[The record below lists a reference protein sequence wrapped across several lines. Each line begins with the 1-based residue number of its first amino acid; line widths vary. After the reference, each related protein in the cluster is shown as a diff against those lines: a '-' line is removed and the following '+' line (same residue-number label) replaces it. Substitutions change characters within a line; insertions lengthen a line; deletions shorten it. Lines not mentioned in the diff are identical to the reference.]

1 MRVEIPNFTLQ
12 LKYIKIVCMKYSKYV
27 KLGVLIVISLTI
39 LFWGLSYL
47 KGNDIFKRNNYYF
60 VVYDRIDGLLESN
73 KVTMNGFQIGQVKN
87 ISFAP
92 KTTGKLLVTLM
103 IDASFEIPVNS
114 LAQIISSDIMG
125 TRSIKMILSD
135 EKTFYQSTDTIQG
148 AIEGDLKEQVSLQ
161 VLPIKNKAEQLLS
174 TLDSAITVLTV
185 IFNEDA
191 RENLSESFAHINK
204 TIENTQKITGDL
216 QQIVSSEKGNIQQI
230 IVNIEEITSFLSKN
244 TKELDK
250 TIKNLSSFSD
260 SLSKISVSP
269 IITNIS
275 LATNQILSLLE
286 KLNSNENT
294 AGLLLNDDQLYLEI
308 AALSGNLSFLIKD
321 IQANP
326 KRYLQ
331 FSAVDFGKDYYI
343 NTSGDVSSKNIVFKV
358 HLISSENKIPS
369 NSNLFEGLGEVE
381 EYYANGAYSY
391 LLGATS
397 SYSEITEIHNLAKKK
412 FPDSAIVAFKNGQLI
427 KLEKALKSL
436 R

>member
-1 MRVEIPNFTLQ
+1 
-12 LKYIKIVCMKYSKYV
+12 MKYSKYV

-47 KGNDIFKRNNYYF
+47 KGNDIFKRNSYYY
-60 VVYDRIDGLLESN
+60 VVYERIDGLLESN
-73 KVTMNGFQIGQVKN
+73 KVTMNGYQIGQVKD
-87 ISFAP
+87 IVFAP
-92 KTTGKLLVTLM
+92 NKTGKLIVTLM
-103 IDASFEIPVNS
+103 IDASFQIPVNS

-125 TRSIKMILSD
+125 TRSIKMVLSD
-135 EKTFYQSTDTIQG
+135 ENTFYAYNDTIPG
-148 AIEGDLKEQVSLQ
+148 AIESDLKEQVSLQ

-191 RENLSESFAHINK
+191 RENLSESFANINK

-216 QQIVSSEKGNIQQI
+216 QQIVSSEKGSIQQI
-230 IVNIEEITSFLSKN
+230 VVNIEEITRFLSSN

-260 SLSKISVSP
+260 TLSQISVTP

-275 LATNQILSLLE
+275 EASNQILSLLE
-286 KLNSNENT
+286 KLNSDENT
-294 AGLLLNDDQLYLEI
+294 AGLLLNDDKLYLDI
-308 AALSGNLSFLIKD
+308 TALSENLSFLIKD
-321 IQANP
+321 IQSNP

-331 FSAVDFGKDYYI
+331 FSAMDFGKEYYI
-343 NTSGDVSSKNIVFKV
+343 NTAGDVSVKNIVFKV
-358 HLISSENKIPS
+358 HLISSETKIPS
-369 NSNLFEGLGEVE
+369 NSKLFEGIGEVE
-381 EYYANGAYSY
+381 EYYANEAYSY

-397 SYSEITEIHNLAKKK
+397 SYTEIIEMHNSVKLK
-412 FPDSAIVAFKNGQLI
+412 FPESAIVAFKNGQLI